1 MKTGTIKDFRGSW
14 GSGIATLVLEV
25 GGHVKHIHCE
35 NVPTVQALD
44 AMFPGAIDIGHTI
57 NVDVIRDQVIEF
69 EIDGQSGILL
79 GIGPA

>member
-1 MKTGTIKDFRGSW
+1 MKTGTIKDFRGSL

-25 GGHVKHIHCE
+25 GGVTKHIHCE

-44 AMFPGAIDIGHTI
+44 AMFPGAIAPGHCLD
-57 NVDVIRDQVIEF
+57 VDVIRGQVIEF
-69 EIDGQSGILL
+69 EIDGLSGVLL